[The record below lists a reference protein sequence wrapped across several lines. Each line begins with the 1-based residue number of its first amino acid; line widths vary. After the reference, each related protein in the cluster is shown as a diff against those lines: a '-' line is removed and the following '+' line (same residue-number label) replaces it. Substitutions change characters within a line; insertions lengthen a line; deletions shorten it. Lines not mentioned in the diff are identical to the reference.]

1 VDALR
6 AIDGWGARTVAAGV
20 ATAGG
25 VVATRGA
32 TATRMRLAS
41 VTKPLVAL
49 AVLIAVEEGVVGL
62 DDPAGPTGSTV
73 RHLLA
78 HASGLAFDNDQVLA
92 APGTRRIYSNTG
104 FDVLGRHLAERSG
117 MTPAEYLQEAV
128 LAPLGLARTELK
140 GTPGA
145 GAVGTLDDVL
155 RFGVEL
161 LSPTLIDH
169 QTAAQA
175 RQVQFPGLAGVL
187 PGVGRFDPLDWGL
200 GLELRDGK
208 QPHWTGR
215 RNSPATFG
223 HFGGSGTFLWV
234 DPEAGAVCCALTDRE
249 FGDWALEAW
258 PAMSD
263 VVLAEL
269 AGSSS

>member
-6 AIDGWGARTVAAGV
+6 AIDGWGARTVAVGV
-20 ATAGG
+20 ATANG
-25 VVATRGA
+25 VLATAGA
-32 TATRMRLAS
+32 TERRMRLAS

-49 AVLIAVEEGVVGL
+49 AMLIAVEEGVVGL
-62 DDPAGPTGSTV
+62 DDPAGPEGSTV

-92 APGTRRIYSNTG
+92 PPGRRRIYSNTG

-128 LAPLGLARTELK
+128 LAPLGMTGTELK
-140 GTPGA
+140 GAPGA

-161 LSPTLIDH
+161 LAPTLIDEV
-169 QTAAQA
+169 TLAEA
-175 RQVQFPGLAGVL
+175 RGVQFPGLAGVL

-200 GLELRDGK
+200 GIELRDGK
-208 QPHWTGR
+208 QPHWTGS

-234 DPEAGAVCCALTDRE
+234 DPEAGAACAALTDRD
-249 FGDWALEAW
+249 FGDWALDAW
-258 PAMSD
+258 PALSD
-263 VVLAEL
+263 AVLTEL
-269 AGSSS
+269 AGT